1 MLEGSDEQFR
11 SKLAQ
16 AQSLCPEVRRLVAA
30 QNQLL
35 NATQGESIK
44 DAEAVAKNYRLN
56 PVDGVL
62 ENSVLVTKAAIW
74 VPVMPSTP
82 VPGDYF
88 T

>member
-1 MLEGSDEQFR
+1 MPEGSDDQFR

-16 AQSLCPEVRRLVAA
+16 AQKLCPEVCRLVAA

-44 DAEAVAKNYRLN
+44 DAQAVAKNYRLN

-62 ENSVLVTKAAIW
+62 EKSVLVTKAAIW
-74 VPVMPSTP
+74 VP
-82 VPGDYF
+82 
-88 T
+88 

>member
-1 MLEGSDEQFR
+1 MLEGSDDQFR

-16 AQSLCPEVRRLVAA
+16 AQPLCPEVRQLVAA

-56 PVDGVL
+56 PLDGVL
-62 ENSVLVTKAAIW
+62 EKSVLVTKAQIW
-74 VPVMPSTP
+74 VP
-82 VPGDYF
+82 
-88 T
+88 

>member
-16 AQSLCPEVRRLVAA
+16 AQNLCCPEVRRLVTA

-35 NATQGESIK
+35 NAVQGESTK
-44 DAEAVAKNYRLN
+44 DAEAVAKNCRLN

-62 ENSVLVTKAAIW
+62 EKSVLVTRAAIW
-74 VPVMPSTP
+74 VPVMPSILSP
-82 VPGDYF
+82 E
-88 T
+88 

>member
-16 AQSLCPEVRRLVAA
+16 AQSLCPAIRRLVAA
-30 QNQLL
+30 QNHLL

-44 DAEAVAKNYRLN
+44 DAEAVARNYRLN

-62 ENSVLVTKAAIW
+62 EKSVLITIAAIW